1 MIVREATNSDIP
13 AITKIHVDSWRTT
26 YQGIVSD
33 EVLENL
39 SYKKREKI
47 WYQILNNDP
56 QNNNFTYVAEDESHQ
71 VVGFAHGGVERT
83 GNLIYR
89 GELNAIYI
97 LKSHQKQ
104 GIGRKLV
111 QKVAQRLDRMEICS
125 MLVWVLAD
133 NPAHRFYELLGGQK
147 VLEKEIERGSNKL
160 IEIAY
165 GWTDI
170 SNLQSGST
178 IE

>member
-13 AITKIHVDSWRTT
+13 AIAKVHVDSWRTT
-26 YQGIVSD
+26 YRGIVSD
-33 EVLENL
+33 EYLENL

-47 WYQILNNDP
+47 WYQIFNDAP
-56 QNNNFTYVAEDESHQ
+56 QNNSFIYVAEDESHH
-71 VVGFAHGGVERT
+71 VVGFADGGLERT

-104 GIGRKLV
+104 GMGRKLV
-111 QKVAQRLDRMEICS
+111 QKVAQRLGQMEIRS

-160 IEIAY
+160 TEIAY

-170 SNLQSGST
+170 SNLQSGSA